1 MPKKRIAYLV
11 LGLVMIVTGSILFA
25 LAVSGVFDPSETEL
39 DAEYYC
45 EDTCEGEFTELSKE
59 DYEDLIKKKKSFVIF
74 VDQSGCDGADRLRK
88 FSSDYFSESGVKI
101 YKMMF
106 ADLKETTLHEK
117 VKYYPSLVVI
127 RKGNVRAFLRADSD
141 EDADAFNQYGSFIDW
156 VNKHVFLKS
165 LKKS

>member
-1 MPKKRIAYLV
+1 MPKKRIAYLI
-11 LGLVMIVTGSILFA
+11 LGLVMIITGSILFA
-25 LAVSGVFDPSETEL
+25 LAVSGVFDPLETEL

-45 EDTCEGEFTELSKE
+45 EGTCEEEFTELSKE

>member
-1 MPKKRIAYLV
+1 MPKKRIAYLI

-25 LAVSGVFDPSETEL
+25 LAVSGVFDPLETEL

-45 EDTCEGEFTELSKE
+45 EGTCEEEFTELSKE

-88 FSSDYFSESGVKI
+88 FSSDYFSENGVKI

-141 EDADAFNQYGSFIDW
+141 EDVDAFNQYGSFIDW
-156 VNKHVFLKS
+156 VNQHVLLKS

>member
-1 MPKKRIAYLV
+1 MPKKRIAYLI

-45 EDTCEGEFTELSKE
+45 EGTCEEEFTELSKE

-88 FSSDYFSESGVKI
+88 FSSDYFSENGVKI

>member
-1 MPKKRIAYLV
+1 MPKKRIAYLI

-59 DYEDLIKKKKSFVIF
+59 DYEDLIKKKKSLVIF

-156 VNKHVFLKS
+156 VNQHVLLRS

>member
-1 MPKKRIAYLV
+1 MPKKRIAYLI

-88 FSSDYFSESGVKI
+88 FSSDYFPESGVKI

-156 VNKHVFLKS
+156 VNQHVFLKS

>member
-1 MPKKRIAYLV
+1 MPKKRIAYLI

-45 EDTCEGEFTELSKE
+45 EGTCEEEFTELSKE

-88 FSSDYFSESGVKI
+88 FSSDYFSENGVKI

-156 VNKHVFLKS
+156 VNQHVLLKS

>member
-1 MPKKRIAYLV
+1 MPKKRIAYLI
-11 LGLVMIVTGSILFA
+11 LGLVMIVTGSILFS

-45 EDTCEGEFTELSKE
+45 EGTCEGEFAELSKE

-88 FSSDYFSESGVKI
+88 FSNDYFPESGVKVH
-101 YKMMF
+101 KMMF
-106 ADLKETTLHEK
+106 SDLKETTLHEK

-127 RKGNVRAFLRADSD
+127 RKGNVQAFLRADLD
-141 EDADAFNQYGSFIDW
+141 EDVDAFNQYGSFIDW
-156 VNKHVFLKS
+156 VNQHILLKN

>member
-1 MPKKRIAYLV
+1 MPKKRIAYLI
-11 LGLVMIVTGSILFA
+11 LGLVMIVTGSVLFA

-45 EDTCEGEFTELSKE
+45 EGTCEEEFTELSKE
-59 DYEDLIKKKKSFVIF
+59 DYKNLIKKNKSFVIF
-74 VDQSGCDGADRLRK
+74 VDQSGCDGADRLRQ
-88 FSSDYFSESGVKI
+88 FSKDYFPESGVKI
-101 YKMMF
+101 HKMMF

-127 RKGNVRAFLRADSD
+127 RKGKVRAFLRADSD

-156 VNKHVFLKS
+156 VNQHILLKS